1 MTHNLRQLELDAW
14 ALICFADEMR
24 LGLHSQL
31 RRRWCPRGHK
41 LIQPQQMRFAWCWLS
56 LAVDVLSGRLF
67 WRWQERLRSDC
78 VQETLGHWR
87 QQGIGA
93 LVWDNAP
100 AHTAKLVRSAGVALS
115 FLPAFSPELNPAER
129 VFEEVRRWVEG
140 RVYDSS
146 LEAKV
151 SAVESFLSALASDAE
166 RVCRLAGWNW
176 IVTSLQNLRERTDPV
191 PPNTA

>member
-1 MTHNLRQLELDAW
+1 LELSPC

-31 RRRWCPRGHK
+31 RRRWCLRGEK
-41 LIQPQQMRFAWCWLS
+41 LIQPQQMRFEWCWLS
-56 LAVDVLSGRLF
+56 LAVDVVSGRLF

-78 VQETLGHWR
+78 VQQTLAHWQ

-100 AHTAKLVRSAGVALS
+100 AHTSQQVRSAGVALS
-115 FLPAFSPELNPAER
+115 FLPPFSPELNPAER
-129 VFEEVRRWVEG
+129 VFAEVRRWVEG
-140 RVYDSS
+140 RVYAS

-151 SAVESFLSALASDAE
+151 CAVESFLSALASDTQ
-166 RVCRLAGWNW
+166 RVCRLAGWDW
-176 IVTSLQNLRERTDPV
+176 VLTSLEHLQGRTSPV
-191 PPNTA
+191 PQNTA

>member
-1 MTHNLRQLELDAW
+1 
-14 ALICFADEMR
+14 MR

-31 RRRWCPRGHK
+31 RRRWCPRGEK
-41 LIQPQQMRFAWCWLS
+41 LVQPQQMRFEWNWLS
-56 LAVDVLSGRLF
+56 LAVDVAGGRLF

-78 VQETLGHWR
+78 VKETVQAWHKE
-87 QQGIGA
+87 GIGA

-100 AHTAKLVRSAGVALS
+100 SHHAKVVQSVGMALS

-140 RVYDSS
+140 TIYDT

-151 SAVESFLSALASDAE
+151 AAVEGFLSELADDTE
-166 RVCRLAGWNW
+166 RVRRLACWDW
-176 IVTSLQNLRERTDPV
+176 IVQSLKVLPNPAPTRT
-191 PPNTA
+191 A

>member
-1 MTHNLRQLELDAW
+1 
-14 ALICFADEMR
+14 MR

-31 RRRWCPRGHK
+31 RRRWCPRGQK
-41 LIQPQQMRFAWCWLS
+41 LTQPQQMRFEWCWLS
-56 LAVDVLSGRLF
+56 LAVDALSGRLF

-78 VQETLGHWR
+78 VHETLVQWQ

-100 AHTAKLVRSAGVALS
+100 AHTAKRVPSVGLALS

-129 VFEEVRRWVEG
+129 IFAEVRRWVEG
-140 RVYDSS
+140 QVYDS

-151 SAVESFLSALASDAE
+151 AAVEAFLSALASDAQ
-166 RVCRLAGWNW
+166 RVCRLAGWEW
-176 IVTSLQNLRERTDPV
+176 IVTSLKERANPA
-191 PPNTA
+191 PQNTA

>member
-1 MTHNLRQLELDAW
+1 
-14 ALICFADEMR
+14 MR

-41 LIQPQQMRFAWCWLS
+41 LTQPQQMRFEWCWLS

-67 WRWQERLRSDC
+67 WRWQERLRSEC
-78 VQETLGHWR
+78 VQETLGHWKE
-87 QQGIGA
+87 QGIGA

-100 AHTAKLVRSAGVALS
+100 AHTAKLVRSAGMALS
-115 FLPAFSPELNPAER
+115 FLPPFSPELNPAER

-140 RVYDSS
+140 RVYDS

-151 SAVESFLSALASDAE
+151 SAVESFLSELAGDAE
-166 RVCRLAGWNW
+166 RVCRLAGWDW
-176 IVTSLQNLRERTDPV
+176 VVESLKERTNPV
-191 PPNTA
+191 PQNTA